1 MNPIEMLEGGREGR
15 GHGTPR
21 DKEWMHLWP
30 AGGEVAM
37 MNLCPMHESE
47 RQWDFGVSK
56 SCIAVELPGAK
67 EGAVELEGLRL
78 DQRCRSWLAS

>member
-1 MNPIEMLEGGREGR
+1 MDASMACR
-15 GHGTPR
+15 G
-21 DKEWMHLWP
+21 KV
-30 AGGEVAM
+30 VAM
-37 MNLCPMHESE
+37 MNLSPMHESE

-78 DQRCRSWLAS
+78 DQRCLSWLAS

>member
-1 MNPIEMLEGGREGR
+1 
-15 GHGTPR
+15 
-21 DKEWMHLWP
+21 
-30 AGGEVAM
+30 M

>member
-1 MNPIEMLEGGREGR
+1 
-15 GHGTPR
+15 
-21 DKEWMHLWP
+21 MHQLP
-30 AGGEVAM
+30 AGGVVATS
-37 MNLCPMHESE
+37 LCPMHESE
-47 RQWDFGVSK
+47 RQWDCGVSK